1 MRPPSCRIATP
12 DRARTDP
19 QLSETHLTCARVAC
33 HRPERGRESHGER
46 EREDKQQDV
55 RRRICLRRRGGSAAA
70 GRLDAAACP
79 SARGCQRGGNGTDGG
94 GSSGP
99 TPAARLSIRHTHRGP
114 SRNSPPAHPAR
125 HARRSRHAQPSSIA
139 VATGPPKAATRWHC
153 APISCPR
160 GLPPSRDPP
169 QPPTPLPPL
178 RPQSRS
184 PPGPYRKPAVAMGRC
199 SGSSRFLTRTM
210 VTSGSASRA
219 SSAAS
224 SDGTPSNTAAALLP
238 LPLSPSLSLSLSL
251 NLNARLNKR

>member
-79 SARGCQRGGNGTDGG
+79 SARGCQRGGNGPDGG

-139 VATGPPKAATRWHC
+139 VATGPPKAATRRHC
-153 APISCPR
+153 APISCPHS
-160 GLPPSRDPP
+160 LPPSRDPP
-169 QPPTPLPPL
+169 PAPHAPPPPAPPIPLPSWSVPEARRGDGPVL
-178 RPQSRS
+178 RVEPVLDSDDGHVGVGQQGLERGEQRRDPVEHRRRPA
-184 PPGPYRKPAVAMGRC
+184 PPPP
-199 SGSSRFLTRTM
+199 
-210 VTSGSASRA
+210 
-219 SSAAS
+219 
-224 SDGTPSNTAAALLP
+224 LP
-238 LPLSPSLSLSLSL
+238 LPLSLPLPESKCPS
-251 NLNARLNKR
+251 K